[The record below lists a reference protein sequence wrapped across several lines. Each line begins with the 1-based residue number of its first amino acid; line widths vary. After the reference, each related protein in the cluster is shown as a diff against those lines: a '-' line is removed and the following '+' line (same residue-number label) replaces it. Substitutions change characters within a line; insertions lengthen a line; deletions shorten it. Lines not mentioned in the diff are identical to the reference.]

1 MADDNQRRL
10 EELRFLREKKAL
22 DEEVRKLAL
31 QFIRAEKEAQKERE
45 TAEREHQKLKESN
58 WRSETSHNEQRLE
71 YERIFAKK
79 TKEEIALDKKAHD
92 ARVRNEKAW
101 QALTDEGKRAE
112 QERRDIASNLVESI
126 QRFPSQTDFC
136 KQIKNIT

>member
-58 WRSETSHNEQRLE
+58 WRS
-71 YERIFAKK
+71 
-79 TKEEIALDKKAHD
+79 
-92 ARVRNEKAW
+92 
-101 QALTDEGKRAE
+101 
-112 QERRDIASNLVESI
+112 
-126 QRFPSQTDFC
+126 
-136 KQIKNIT
+136 